1 MYQPSRIS
9 HRVSSI
15 KHHISKERYMP
26 STLINLLNEQK
37 FQLADALLKISA
49 STRVEGQSLEDHRA
63 ALLASLDGIIAM
75 LQQPPVLL
83 EQMLQDLA
91 RNQLDNANDSGDALV
106 GLEAERDA
114 IYEVIQQ
121 AYPDATDALETLA
134 ELERLTRQRQRAI
147 LSLAYEQIVERLQ
160 KFADDQVVLRAAVQE
175 LSTPIVPVYSGV
187 LVLPLVG
194 RIDAARAQR
203 ITEAL
208 LEAIA
213 REQADL
219 VIIDVTGIATIDTS
233 VANHLLQ
240 TARAANLLGSRVVLV
255 GISAEVAQTL
265 VVLGV
270 DLGGLITLSDL
281 QSGIEYAL
289 AQQGLA
295 IMRRR

>member
-1 MYQPSRIS
+1 
-9 HRVSSI
+9 
-15 KHHISKERYMP
+15 MP
-26 STLINLLNEQK
+26 SALINLLNEQK
-37 FQLADALLKISA
+37 FQIADTLLKTSA
-49 STRVEGQSLEDHRA
+49 STRVEGLSSEDHHA

-75 LQQPPVLL
+75 LQQPLDVL
-83 EQMLQDLA
+83 EHTLQEMA

-114 IYEVIQQ
+114 IYQVIQQ
-121 AYPDATDALETLA
+121 AYPQATDALETLA

-160 KFADDQVVLRAAVQE
+160 KFADDQIMLRAAVQE

-194 RIDAARAQR
+194 RIDNARAQG

-219 VIIDVTGIATIDTS
+219 VIIDVTGIATMDTS

-270 DLGGLITLSDL
+270 DLSSLITLSDL

-295 IMRRR
+295 IMPRR